1 MTTAVSVIVPTLNE
15 AGRLAHLLEA
25 LRMQTLPPQ
34 EVIVADAGSSDGTAE
49 LAHRAGCRVVE
60 GGRPAV
66 GRNYGAAA
74 ATCDVLLFLDADVV
88 PSADFIERALDEFG
102 ATGAS
107 AATAAFEPLEAG
119 RLNSFI
125 AMGVNQFLRVT
136 QSFSPHAPGFCILA
150 RRDSHE
156 SVGGFDETLALAE
169 DHDYVRRLARHGKFR
184 VLTSVSIAVSMR
196 RIEEEGV
203 VPLGLKYTW
212 CEACV
217 LAGVPIRSVPFRY
230 RFGVHAPPAQKR

>member
-1 MTTAVSVIVPTLNE
+1 MAAAVSVIVPTLNE

-107 AATAAFEPLEAG
+107 VATAAFEPLEAG
-119 RLNSFI
+119 RLNSII
-125 AMGVNQFLRVT
+125 AMGVNQFLQVT
-136 QSFSPHAPGFCILA
+136 QSFSPHATGFCILA
-150 RRDSHE
+150 SILHEGLRLGPEVLNPTPATISHPSERRWGRRGD
-156 SVGGFDETLALAE
+156 ALGPE
-169 DHDYVRRLARHGKFR
+169 GSTR
-184 VLTSVSIAVSMR
+184 VA
-196 RIEEEGV
+196 
-203 VPLGLKYTW
+203 
-212 CEACV
+212 
-217 LAGVPIRSVPFRY
+217 
-230 RFGVHAPPAQKR
+230 